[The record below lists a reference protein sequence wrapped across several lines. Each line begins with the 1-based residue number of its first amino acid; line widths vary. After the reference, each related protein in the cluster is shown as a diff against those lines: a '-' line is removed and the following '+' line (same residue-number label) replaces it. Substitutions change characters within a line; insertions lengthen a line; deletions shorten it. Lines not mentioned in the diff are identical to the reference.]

1 MEPEPIFL
9 IGASK
14 LIADLLGLK
23 ASELQEI
30 YEYKNSYTTKKIAK
44 RNGKLRTINEPHAVL
59 KKFQSLFLSRWLYRI
74 YFRGFLDHR
83 IYSFLPERSA
93 VKNVRAHTKGNA
105 RYIIKLDLKD
115 AFPSITSLLLSK
127 SLEWAINREILFL
140 KKDLPELKKWYGR
153 GHERKFA
160 YPRNPLFPHK
170 RVAWFRKLIKN
181 EKANERVDDIISQFV
196 FRLVP
201 LLTYRDYLPQ
211 GAPTSPFLLNLVIS
225 YLALIDKISAYL
237 KSQGYSSLV
246 TAYCDDFTIS
256 TSRAPTDELIAGI
269 EMEIEKTGLKINRA
283 KTKIFDRRQ
292 IAPLIMGLRLTKT
305 TLSGEAIKPLFTKLP
320 VTRGARKRY
329 NKGGKWQLNE
339 VALPKK
345 YLRQTRA
352 MMHNLAL
359 CPKNEKLIATVKG
372 RLSYIISIYGRRN
385 LPAQLRV
392 PYLEITQAGIA
403 MFKYQLFS

>member
-30 YEYKNSYTTKKIAK
+30 YEYKNSYTTKKIPK
-44 RNGKLRTINEPHAVL
+44 RNGKLRTINEPHALL
-59 KKFQSLFLSRWLYRI
+59 KKFQSLFLKRWLYRI
-74 YFRGFLDHR
+74 YFRGFLDYR

-93 VKNVRAHTKGNA
+93 IKNVRAHTKGNA

-115 AFPSITSLLLSK
+115 AFPSISSSLLSAALI
-127 SLEWAINREILFL
+127 WAINRELQFL
-140 KKDLPELKKWYGR
+140 RNDLPELRKYYGR

-160 YPRNPLFPHK
+160 YPRNPLFPYK

-181 EKANERVDDIISQFV
+181 KKANERVDDLISQFV

-201 LLTYRDYLPQ
+201 LLTYKDALPQ

-225 YLALIDKISAYL
+225 YLALNNKISAYL

-246 TAYCDDFTIS
+246 TVYCDDFTIS
-256 TSRAPTDELIAGI
+256 TSRLPTEELIAGL
-269 EMEIEKTGLKINRA
+269 EAEIEKTGLRINRA
-283 KTKIFDRRQ
+283 KTKVFDRRQ

-305 TLSGEAIKPLFTKLP
+305 ILSGEAIKPLFTKLP
-320 VTRGARKRY
+320 ITRGARKRY
-329 NKGGKWQLNE
+329 NKGGKWQHNQ
-339 VALPKK
+339 VALTKK

-352 MMHNLAL
+352 MMHNLARQPL
-359 CPKNEKLIATVKG
+359 DEKLIATVKG
-372 RLSYIISIYGRRN
+372 RLSYIISVYGRRN
-385 LPAQLRV
+385 LPTQLRV
-392 PYLEITQAGIA
+392 PYLEITQAGISL
-403 MFKYQLFS
+403 FKYQLFT

>member
-1 MEPEPIFL
+1 MESEPIFL

-23 ASELQEI
+23 ASELNII
-30 YEYKNSYTTKKIAK
+30 YEYRNSYSTKKIAK

-59 KKFQSLFLSRWLYRI
+59 KMFQSRFLKRWLYRI
-74 YFRGFLDHR
+74 YFRGFLDGH

-93 VKNVRAHTKGNA
+93 IKNVRAHTKGNA

-115 AFPSITSLLLSK
+115 AFPSITSSLLS
-127 SLEWAINREILFL
+127 SALIWAVNRELKFL
-140 KKDLPELKKWYGR
+140 RNDLPELRKWYGR
-153 GHERKFA
+153 GHERKCA
-160 YPRNPLFPHK
+160 YPRNPLFPYK

-181 EKANERVDDIISQFV
+181 EKAKERVDDIISQFV

-201 LLTYRDYLPQ
+201 LLTYEGSLPQ

-225 YLALIDKISAYL
+225 YLALNNRIKHYL

-246 TAYCDDFTIS
+246 TVYCDDFTIS
-256 TSRAPTDELIAGI
+256 TSRLPNYELIAGL
-269 EMEIEKTGLKINRA
+269 EAEIERTGLKINRA
-283 KTKIFDRRQ
+283 KTKVFDRRQ

-305 TLSGEAIKPLFTKLP
+305 TLSGDEIKPLFTKLP

-339 VALPKK
+339 VAVPKK

-352 MMHNLAL
+352 MMHNLARQ
-359 CPKNEKLIATVKG
+359 PQDDKLIATVKG
-372 RLSYIISIYGRRN
+372 RLSYIISVYGRRN
-385 LPAQLRV
+385 LPNQLKA
-392 PYLEITQAGIA
+392 PYLEITQAGIP
-403 MFKYQLFS
+403 MFKYNIFS